1 MSLPHLGGCAQQD
14 CQVFKLVWLRTATWT
29 LHDELPGGIVL
40 CFPPGCNLPNFK
52 NTMTVQKDECR
63 KEVLF
68 IPSEVTFY
76 YADSG
81 EKMSNSEMEKG
92 FVNGD
97 QQQGSVTKQ
106 NYVKMLVTQMII
118 IRI

>member
-1 MSLPHLGGCAQQD
+1 M
-14 CQVFKLVWLRTATWT
+14 
-29 LHDELPGGIVL
+29 
-40 CFPPGCNLPNFK
+40 
-52 NTMTVQKDECR
+52 
-63 KEVLF
+63 
-68 IPSEVTFY
+68 FY

-81 EKMSNSEMEKG
+81 EKKSNSEMEKG

-106 NYVKMLVTQMII
+106 NYVKMLITQMII